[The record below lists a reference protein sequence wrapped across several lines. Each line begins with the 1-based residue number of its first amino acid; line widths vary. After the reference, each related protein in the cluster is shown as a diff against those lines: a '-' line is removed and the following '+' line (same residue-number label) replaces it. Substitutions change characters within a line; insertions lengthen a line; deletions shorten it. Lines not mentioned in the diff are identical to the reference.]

1 VLRYVLITF
10 VDVIK
15 QISDE
20 IFFGFIIPQ
29 KHLIRTP

>member
-20 IFFGFIIPQ
+20 IFFGFIIP
-29 KHLIRTP
+29 

>member
-20 IFFGFIIPQ
+20 IFLGFIIP
-29 KHLIRTP
+29 